1 MSNVV
6 EMTSFRKEEKSM
18 NDVYEMKVIRTITT
32 EETEIVEVNKDL
44 DLNDEKTINEIKS
57 FCENDYYGHR
67 NRGDET
73 NRKVKIE
80 FKKPNPDECYPN
92 PQKYLTK
99 HNKTDSL
106 VREENQRLERVGND
120 SYHGYVDPS
129 SLYIPFFSRQ
139 FCPDRTKTVLHYE
152 SNSDPRSGSPIPSS
166 DCKFYFDIDKESVSK
181 LWKSGDFEELDKH
194 NIIPQEGFQNHTR
207 WNYRGDCHPNDTQ
220 IIKEIYKRRKTVS
233 IKHIDLY
240 DVDVWRNEDTYELDK
255 QGFKNKVVGISLL
268 D

>member
-6 EMTSFRKEEKSM
+6 EMESFRKEEKSM
-18 NDVYEMKVIRTITT
+18 NDVYEMKVIRVITT
-32 EETEIVEVNKDL
+32 EETDIIEVNKDL
-44 DLNDEKTINEIKS
+44 DLNDEETLNQIKS
-57 FCENDYYGHR
+57 TCESNPYGRH
-67 NRGDET
+67 NGDET
-73 NRKVKIE
+73 NREVKIE
-80 FKKPNPDECYPN
+80 FKKTNPDELFPN
-92 PQKYLTK
+92 PEKYLTK

-129 SLYIPFFSRQ
+129 SLYSPFFSRQ
-139 FCPDRTKTVLHYE
+139 FCPDGTKTVLHYK
-152 SNSDPRSGSPIPSS
+152 SNTDPKGNSPIPSS
-166 DCKFYFDIDKESVSK
+166 DLNFYFDIDKESVSK

-194 NIIPQEGFQNHTR
+194 NIIPEGFKNRTR

-255 QGFKNKVVGISLL
+255 QGYKNKVVGISLL

>member
-6 EMTSFRKEEKSM
+6 EMNSFRKEEKSM

-32 EETEIVEVNKDL
+32 EETDIIEVNKDL
-44 DLNDEKTINEIKS
+44 DLNNEKTINEIKS
-57 FCENDYYGHR
+57 TYEDDHYGHR
-67 NRGDET
+67 RGGNET
-73 NRKVKIE
+73 NHEVKIE
-80 FKKPNPDECYPN
+80 FKKNSHDKP
-92 PQKYLTK
+92 KRYLTK

-129 SLYIPFFSRQ
+129 SLYTPFFSRQ
-139 FCPDRTKTVLHYE
+139 FCPDGTKTVLSYE
-152 SNSDPRSGSPIPSS
+152 SNIDPRRGSPIPSS
-166 DCKFYFDIDKESVSK
+166 ECNFYFDIDKESVSK

-194 NIIPQEGFQNHTR
+194 NIIPQEGFQNSTGWR
-207 WNYRGDCHPNDTQ
+207 WRGVCHPNDTQ

-255 QGFKNKVVGISLL
+255 QGYKNKVVGISLL

>member
-6 EMTSFRKEEKSM
+6 EMESFRKEEKSM
-18 NDVYEMKVIRTITT
+18 NDVYEMKVIRVITT
-32 EETEIVEVNKDL
+32 EETDIIEVNKDL
-44 DLNDEKTINEIKS
+44 DLNDEETLNQIKS
-57 FCENDYYGHR
+57 TCESNPYGRH
-67 NRGDET
+67 NGDET
-73 NRKVKIE
+73 NREVKIE
-80 FKKPNPDECYPN
+80 FKKTNPDELFPN
-92 PQKYLTK
+92 PEKYLTK

-129 SLYIPFFSRQ
+129 SLYSPFFSRQ
-139 FCPDRTKTVLHYE
+139 FCPDGTKTVLHYK
-152 SNSDPRSGSPIPSS
+152 SNTDPKGNSPIPSS
-166 DCKFYFDIDKESVSK
+166 DLNFYFDIDKESVSK

-194 NIIPQEGFQNHTR
+194 NIIPEGFKNRTR